1 MQAKQSG
8 TKAPATE
15 QGASTHVKLAAN
27 GDTDEPSPDGP
38 FLNAN
43 GKILI
48 EVLDRFVEQ
57 ADWVL

>member
-48 EVLDRFVEQ
+48 EVLDVCRR
-57 ADWVL
+57 